1 MFSPGI
7 WWIGFEMYRS
17 GSEVQILQM
26 HAADCFKGVGSASL
40 ENVARLFRSK
50 LVEALRLAVPYIRL
64 RPVVDHGSVAL
75 QGDFNHPNSQ
85 QGEQCI
91 ILASCTRARLTAHQQ

>member
-1 MFSPGI
+1 
-7 WWIGFEMYRS
+7 MY
-17 GSEVQILQM
+17 
-26 HAADCFKGVGSASL
+26 AADHFKGGGSASL

-50 LVEALRLAVPYIRL
+50 LVEAFRLVVSYTRL
-64 RPVVDHGSVAL
+64 RPMVDHGSVAL

-91 ILASCTRARLTAHQQ
+91 ILVSCTRARLTAHQQ